1 MTKRNIQEVRRIL
14 SCGAK
19 NSVIARTLNERGYYY
34 RTYGWDKVKGGIY
47 YGYNNDTNDFYPYC
61 EAKLDK
67 DFEVNDNFYYAQSI
81 SNEDIAAL
89 KRLYLQK
96 V

>member
-1 MTKRNIQEVRRIL
+1 MTKKNIQEVRAIL

-34 RTYGWDKVKGGIY
+34 RTYDLDKVTDGIY
-47 YGYNNDTNDFYPYC
+47 YQYDNDTNRFYPLC
-61 EAKLDK
+61 EAMLDK

-81 SNEDIAAL
+81 SSNDIAVL
-89 KRLYLQK
+89 KKLYL
-96 V
+96 